1 MAEIKLGV
9 VKNYFA
15 KPSVAAIE
23 VTEGEFQ
30 VGDVI
35 WFKGHT
41 TDFQQ
46 EVKSIQEEK
55 ETISKAGKGQLVG
68 VQVKERVRTNDLVY
82 KVAD

>member
-1 MAEIKLGV
+1 MAEIKVGV

>member
-1 MAEIKLGV
+1 MAEIKVGV

-55 ETISKAGKGQLVG
+55 ETISKAVKGQLVG

>member
-1 MAEIKLGV
+1 MAEIKVGV

-55 ETISKAGKGQLVG
+55 ETIGKAVKGQLVG
-68 VQVKERVRTNDLVY
+68 VQVKERVRTNDFVY